1 MSQQTG
7 FEIREKLHEGRSTL
21 VHRAIRI
28 ADGEPVVLK
37 ILQGNNFLPETLARF
52 KREFEITHSLN
63 SANRNE
69 DVSSVICA
77 LSYQTFM
84 DRPMIVLEDFGGD
97 SLDRFKG
104 KSWNLDQFLNLALQV
119 VEALIQVHARQIM
132 HKDINPSNIVFNP
145 STGQAK
151 LIDFGLSTIL
161 PRENIVRANLNV
173 LEGTLAYIS
182 PEQTGRI
189 NRPVDYRTD
198 FYSLG
203 VTFYELLTGRRPF
216 EEEDPLGLLHS
227 HIARQALHPHEINR
241 SVPIPLS
248 NIVMKLLAKD
258 AEDRYQT
265 AYGLKTDLSEC
276 ARQRRIDQTIHEF
289 ELGQKDI
296 SDRFQISQALFGRER
311 ESQSL
316 LEAFEQIRQGAFE
329 IALVS
334 GEAGMGKSSLVN
346 ELQIPV
352 AQQNGYFISGRYLQ
366 SQGQIPYSALVE
378 ALRSFI
384 QQLLAESEESLASWR
399 KVIRQAVGEN
409 AQVITSIIPESA
421 FILGTQPPLQNLTV
435 EEEQNR
441 FNITL
446 QNFIEALMNADHP
459 LVIFLDNLQWM
470 DAASGSFLRH
480 FSRSPHLHHM
490 LLVGAYRE
498 NEITPEHPLND
509 SLTRFKD
516 SGGEVRE
523 ISLTRLQLNDTQS
536 LLARSLNCSQAEA
549 KQLAE
554 VTLARSAGN
563 PLFVIEFLRDIYNNG
578 LLHFDMAR
586 GGWNWDLPQIQRRR
600 LIDNVVD
607 VTSSKI
613 KDLPADTQKMLQ
625 RAACIGYEFDLS
637 LLATLSQRTKPE
649 TASILWPSLASVLIF
664 PLTGNYIF
672 AEQAESEA
680 DVRYSFSHP
689 GIQQGI
695 YNLIPEREKEDTHW
709 QVGQFLLREL
719 PEDQR
724 ESRIFELANHL
735 NLGASQVQADEQRI
749 LLAKLNLL
757 AARKSFLS
765 AAPETSYQYSQAGL
779 SCLTALQENG
789 LPLWQ
794 DQYRL
799 VFDLHLRAA
808 TAASLTKRYEE
819 MERLCDILLTNA
831 ASVYDQATV
840 HEVRISSYFAKD
852 DRAEGLKTGLQA
864 LRLLGLKYPA
874 NPGIPH
880 ILAKLV
886 QTRLNLR
893 GKSTDDLLNL
903 PLTTD
908 IRPMTIMRLIRSF
921 FTTIYTNAP
930 RLAPL
935 VLMDMVNLTLKHG
948 NTNLAP
954 TGYTGLA
961 FILSSAIGDIPAGK
975 QYGDLAIR
983 LAEKLGT
990 PDAKSGAFVL
1000 YATVLQHWTEPLRN
1014 TLPIL
1019 AEAHTRALAIGDFSQ
1034 ASTAL
1039 LIHDYHSYVAG
1050 RDLRELNREFTADT
1064 GVIRQ
1069 LQQFSNLKYLQ
1080 LYHQCVLNLLG
1091 EGNDRCLLKGPLYD
1105 ADQMLPQHIAANE
1118 RSIIVNNYLHP
1129 TILFYLFGEYRTA
1142 LEWLQK
1148 TKPYMDGGLGAFI
1161 HVMFAMFDSL
1171 IRLAMWDEFPEEE
1184 KQKARKRIAANQKKL
1199 KKWGKFA
1206 PANNQHKFA
1215 LVEAERARVQG
1226 DHARAREF
1234 YDEAARLAHEHR
1246 YRQDE
1251 ALAYELAGKFYLG
1264 RGMDGM
1270 AQHYLRLAHRAY
1282 YNWGAQAKVRHI
1294 EELYPGYVMQTDPSS
1309 RKITSNTITSSTTTS
1324 SEGTLALDFSSV
1336 LKATRALSSEI
1347 VLNKLLA
1354 YLLELVIENAGA
1366 EQGWLLREQAGVWI
1380 SEAQGSR
1387 GKVEVLAGHSVD
1399 PQDLPVAIFS
1409 YVARTQEN
1417 VVLDDAAQSR
1427 QFGRDPYILAHKPR
1441 SVLCMP
1447 LLNQGKLTGLLYL
1460 ENNLTTNAFTPERL
1474 EVIRL
1479 LSSQAAISIDNA
1491 RLYSDLERNEEKYRT
1506 LFEDSRDAIFVMTT
1520 DAVIVDINQA
1530 TLDLFGYT
1538 RPEMLNLTLKD
1549 IGVGPEQF
1557 EAFQRIIGKQDSVR
1571 DYEVNLRRK
1580 NGTIMECLLTATL
1593 RRGEDGAPIAYQGIL
1608 RDITDRK
1615 RGERLLE
1622 EYSRDLELKVEERT
1636 TELER
1641 ARQEAEAANAA
1652 KSIFLASMSHEI
1664 RTPMNGII
1672 GMTGLLLG
1680 TKLTHE
1686 QRDFAEVIRNS
1697 GETLLTI
1704 INDILDFSKIESGKM
1719 ELEYLPFNL
1728 RECIE
1733 SALDLVVTRATE
1745 HHLDLAYIVDD
1756 DVPPGIYGD
1765 VTRLRQI
1772 LLNLLSNAVKFTES
1786 GEVVVTVSRDR
1797 ETEAIG
1803 LRNYLHFTVRDT
1815 GIGIPKDRM
1824 DRLFSS
1830 FSQLDA
1836 STTRKYG
1843 GTGLGLAISKRLVNI
1858 MGGEIWAESENIAGK
1873 GATFHFTIA
1882 CMPASPEPLVPS
1894 PEALR
1899 LLQNKHLLLVDD
1911 NDTNRR
1917 IFKLQTEKWG
1927 MNVVDTAYPQ
1937 EGLAKIRRGESY
1949 DLVVV
1954 DMFMP
1959 ELDGATLA
1967 REIRALRPVLPIVLF
1982 SSFGQRDT
1990 GLDTDIFSAYLAK
2003 PLKQSLLFDTLVAL
2017 FDSSPGKILSP
2028 TPPVKSFF
2036 DARLA
2041 NEHPLR
2047 ILLAEDNVV
2056 NQKLALRLLE
2066 QMGYRADMASN
2077 GIEAIDSVERQIY
2090 DVILMDVQMPEMD
2103 GLEATRT
2110 IRKLTNAAQPHIIA
2124 MTANAMEGDREL
2136 CLSAG
2141 MDDYISKP
2149 IRVDELIE
2157 ALMKVEKKN

>member
-1 MSQQTG
+1 MAEQTG
-7 FEIREKLHEGRSTL
+7 FEFREKLHEGRSTL
-21 VHRAIRI
+21 VHRAVRVS
-28 ADGEPVVLK
+28 DGQPVVLK
-37 ILQGNNFLPETLARF
+37 ILQEGSIFPQTLARF
-52 KREFEITHSLN
+52 RREFEITHSLN
-63 SANRNE
+63 SGDRDA
-69 DVSSVICA
+69 DVRGVIRA
-77 LSYQTFM
+77 LDYQTFM
-84 DRPMIVLEDFGGD
+84 DRPAIVLEDFGGD
-97 SLDRFKG
+97 SLDRFRG
-104 KSWNLDQFLNLALQV
+104 KSWNLDDFLDLALQV
-119 VEALIQVHARQIM
+119 VEALGQVHARRIM

-145 STGQAK
+145 NTGQAK
-151 LIDFGLSTIL
+151 IIDFGLSTVL
-161 PRENIVRANLNV
+161 PRENIARVNLNV

-216 EEEDPLGLLHS
+216 EEPDPLALLHS
-227 HIARQALHPHEINR
+227 HLAKQPVPPHQIDQSIPAAL
-241 SVPIPLS
+241 SS
-248 NIVMKLLAKD
+248 IVIKLLAKS
-258 AEDRYQT
+258 AEDRYHS
-265 AYGLKTDLSEC
+265 AYGLRADLMECRRQWRTDQVV
-276 ARQRRIDQTIHEF
+276 REF
-289 ELGQKDI
+289 VLGQKDF
-296 SDRFQISQALFGRER
+296 SDRFQISQTLFGREQ
-311 ESQSL
+311 ESTSL
-316 LEAFEQIRQGAFE
+316 LEAFQNIRNGAFE
-329 IALVS
+329 ITLVS
-334 GEAGMGKSSLVN
+334 GQAGVGKSSLVN
-346 ELQIPV
+346 ELQIPI
-352 AQQNGYFISGRYLQ
+352 ARQNGYFISGRYVQ
-366 SQGQIPYSALVE
+366 SQSQVPYSALIE
-378 ALRSFI
+378 ALRSLI
-384 QQLLAESEESLASWR
+384 QQLLGESEEGLASWR
-399 KVIRQAVGEN
+399 DHLQEALREN
-409 AQVITSIIPESA
+409 GQVIVSMIPEA
-421 FILGTQPPLQNLTV
+421 ALVLGLQPPLQSLSV

-446 QNFIEALMNADHP
+446 QIFIEAFLSADHP
-459 LVIFLDNLQWM
+459 LILFLDNLQWM
-470 DAASGSFLRH
+470 DAASVSFLRH
-480 FSRSPHLHHM
+480 FTRSPHLHHM
-490 LLVGAYRE
+490 LLIGAYRPT
-498 NEITPEHPLND
+498 EITPDH
-509 SLTRFKD
+509 SLHNSLKQYKE

-523 ISLTRLQLNDTQS
+523 IKLLPLQLNDVQD
-536 LLARSLNCSQAEA
+536 LLIKSLNCSPVESA
-549 KQLAE
+549 QLAE
-554 VTLARSAGN
+554 VVLVRSAGN
-563 PLFVIEFLRDIYNNG
+563 PLFIIEFLQDIYNDG
-578 LLHFDMAR
+578 LLRFDMER
-586 GGWNWDLPQIQRRR
+586 SGWVWDLPQIQRRR

-607 VTSSKI
+607 VTSSKV
-613 KDLPADTQKMLQ
+613 KDLPADTQRMLQ
-625 RAACIGYEFDLS
+625 LAACIGYEFDLS
-637 LLATLSQRTKPE
+637 LLAALSNRSKPE
-649 TASILWPSLASVLIF
+649 TASVLWPSLTSALIL
-664 PLTGNYIF
+664 PLSGNYIF
-672 AEQAESEA
+672 AEQAEAEA

-695 YNLIPEREKEDTHW
+695 YALIPDTEKVSTHW
-709 QVGQFLLREL
+709 SIGQYLLSEI

-724 ESRIFELANHL
+724 EGRVFELANHL
-735 NLGASQVQADEQRI
+735 NLGAGQIQTNEQR
-749 LLAKLNLL
+749 LLVAELNLR
-757 AARKSFLS
+757 AAHRSFVS
-765 AAPETSYQYSQAGL
+765 AAADTSYQHGRAGL
-779 SCLTALQENG
+779 AGLDALEREG
-789 LPLWQ
+789 IPIWQ
-794 DQYRL
+794 DHYQL
-799 VFDLHLRAA
+799 AFQLHLRAA
-808 TAASLTKRYEE
+808 TAAYLIKQYDE
-819 MERLCDILLTNA
+819 MESLCDVLLARA
-831 ASVYDQATV
+831 ASVYDQASV
-840 HEVRISSYFAKD
+840 YEVKIKACFSKD
-852 DRAEGLKTGLQA
+852 DGAEGLRTGLKA
-864 LRLLGLKYPA
+864 LNLLGLKYPA
-874 NPGIPH
+874 KPGIPH
-880 ILAKLV
+880 ILTKLIV
-886 QTRLNLR
+886 TRLKLMGR
-893 GKSTDDLLNL
+893 PVDDLYNL

-908 IRPMTIMRLIRSF
+908 IRTWTITRLIRSF
-921 FTTIYTNAP
+921 FTTVYTNAP

-954 TGYTGLA
+954 TGYMGFA
-961 FILSSAIGDIPAGK
+961 FIISGALGDIAGGR
-975 QYGDLAIR
+975 QYAELAVR
-983 LAEKLGT
+983 LAEKLGA
-990 PDAKSGAFVL
+990 PDIKSSALTL

-1019 AEAHTRALAIGDFSQ
+1019 MDSHTNALSIGDFSQ

-1039 LIHDYHSYVAG
+1039 LIHGYHSYVAG
-1050 RDLRELNREFTADT
+1050 RDLQELNREFTTDAA
-1064 GVIRQ
+1064 VMRQ

-1091 EGNDRCLLKGPLYD
+1091 EGKDRCLLKGPLYD
-1105 ADQMLPQHIAANE
+1105 AEQMLPQHIAANE
-1118 RSIIVNNYLHP
+1118 RSIVVNNYLHP
-1129 TILFYLFGEYRTA
+1129 TIFYYLFGEYRPA
-1142 LEWLQK
+1142 LEWLKK
-1148 TKPYMDGGLGAFI
+1148 TEPYMDGGIGAFI
-1161 HVMFAMFDSL
+1161 QVMFAMFDSL
-1171 IRLAMWDEFPEEE
+1171 IRLALWEEFSEEE
-1184 KQKARKRIAANQKKL
+1184 KRKTRKRIATNQKKL
-1199 KKWGKFA
+1199 KKWANFS
-1206 PANNQHKFA
+1206 PANSLHKAA
-1215 LVEAERARVQG
+1215 LVDAELARVLGNMAQ
-1226 DHARAREF
+1226 AREL

-1246 YRQDE
+1246 FRQDE
-1251 ALAYELAGKFYLG
+1251 ALACELAGKFYLG

-1282 YNWGAQAKVRHI
+1282 QNWGAQAKVRHL
-1294 EELYPGYVMQTDPSS
+1294 EELYPNYLIQSDLAAS
-1309 RKITSNTITSSTTTS
+1309 RKTSDTITSSTTTS

-1387 GKVEVLAGHSVD
+1387 GRVEVLAGHSVD
-1399 PQDLPVAIFS
+1399 PQDLPVSIFS

-1427 QFGRDPYILAHKPR
+1427 QFGRDPYILAHKPK

-1538 RPEMLNLTLKD
+1538 RPEMLKLTLKD

-1593 RRGEDGAPIAYQGIL
+1593 RRGEDGVPIAYQGIL

-1615 RGERLLE
+1615 RSERLLE
-1622 EYSRDLELKVEERT
+1622 EYSRDLELKVDERT

-1680 TKLTHE
+1680 TKLNHE

-1756 DVPPGIYGD
+1756 DVPSGIYGD

-1803 LRNYLHFTVRDT
+1803 LRNYLHFTVHDT

-1843 GTGLGLAISKRLVNI
+1843 GTGLGLAISKRLVNM
-1858 MGGEIWAESENIAGK
+1858 MGGEIWAESENIVGK

-1899 LLQNKHLLLVDD
+1899 LLQNKRLLLVDD

-1949 DLVVV
+1949 DLIVV

-1959 ELDGATLA
+1959 EMDGATLA

-1990 GLDTDIFSAYLAK
+1990 GLDTEIFSAYLAK

-2017 FDSSPGKILSP
+2017 FDSSPDRILPP
-2028 TPPVKSFF
+2028 TPPVKSIF

-2041 NEHPLR
+2041 SEHPLR